1 MAKTLTVY
9 LAADL
14 KKFNDGMNDAD
25 RKLSGLAGGMQNM
38 LGPALLGAA
47 AAAGAFAIALG
58 IDAVKAAAED
68 EAAAAKLAQTLKNVG
83 QAHNT
88 EPVENYISSLERSL
102 GITDDELR
110 PAYDRLI
117 RSIGDT
123 QKANQALSLALDISA
138 GTGKS
143 LDTVVQAL
151 GRAYDGNTS
160 GLSRLGAGLDSAILK
175 SGNMEA
181 ITAKLAETFSGQAQT
196 AAETFQ
202 GQMRRLGVATDNLKE
217 AFGTGLLRALG
228 DTNGKTQTLVDAM
241 AGLEPVLERVGAS
254 VGRVVGTLADSD
266 GLQTNLVK
274 SADNAGVFAES
285 LGIVAAESAN
295 AAAAATEYQTSIPGT
310 DQYSGPLG
318 AAQRF
323 VDTLKVLNIWY
334 NTSKASADA
343 SSGSLTSLTSATV
356 SAAIGAGNAQTAF
369 VDLNPVVEETG
380 KTALEAAGSYLSLY
394 EKIAAADRAARDFAG
409 TSGTVTSAIAAGTR
423 GNLPNPQFRAD
434 VTPTSVANA
443 ISNLVLQ
450 SDARSGRAPNIP
462 TSGMGVIFR

>member
-1 MAKTLTVY
+1 
-9 LAADL
+9 
-14 KKFNDGMNDAD
+14 
-25 RKLSGLAGGMQNM
+25 
-38 LGPALLGAA
+38 
-47 AAAGAFAIALG
+47 
-58 IDAVKAAAED
+58 
-68 EAAAAKLAQTLKNVG
+68 
-83 QAHNT
+83 
-88 EPVENYISSLERSL
+88 
-102 GITDDELR
+102 
-110 PAYDRLI
+110 
-117 RSIGDT
+117 
-123 QKANQALSLALDISA
+123 
-138 GTGKS
+138 
-143 LDTVVQAL
+143 
-151 GRAYDGNTS
+151 
-160 GLSRLGAGLDSAILK
+160 
-175 SGNMEA
+175 
-181 ITAKLAETFSGQAQT
+181 
-196 AAETFQ
+196 
-202 GQMRRLGVATDNLKE
+202 
-217 AFGTGLLRALG
+217 LG

-356 SAAIGAGNAQTAF
+356 SSAIGAGNAQTAF
-369 VDLNPVVEETG
+369 LDLNPVVEETG

-409 TSGTVTSAIAAGTR
+409 TSGTVTSAIAEGTR